1 MSEDT
6 IHPENSSK
14 YEALKVKKGI
24 PQPEAMNPNIAA
36 RLKNIRKKEV
46 TTNHYVESIL
56 KGNINCLSQASTL
69 LESTKLAHQTIAK
82 EVINCYLPSSG
93 HSIRI
98 DITK

>member
-46 TTNHYVESIL
+46 TTNH
-56 KGNINCLSQASTL
+56 C
-69 LESTKLAHQTIAK
+69 K